1 MQAFSQFDFSSF
13 QMTPVCVK
21 LKKMKQNKR
30 PAQAI
35 YLRPHYIVQISLNL
49 IWPGT
54 DLDAPQLCVT
64 SLLSHVPQEQL
75 LRATGSEDS
84 EFHRKTGKSS
94 QVRSTESTKAFTQST
109 WPCKRQIGVCYVWPQ
124 WQDLLIFWRKSR
136 NVLTFLFYHS
146 CQNVSWNKTSDGW
159 ATDSLVLCGTKMS
172 SGYNLICFKL
182 KGFGYFYNKILV
194 IW

>member
-21 LKKMKQNKR
+21 LKKTKQNKR

-49 IWPGT
+49 IWPRT

-94 QVRSTESTKAFTQST
+94 RVRSTESTKVFTQST

-124 WQDLLIFWRKSR
+124 WQDLLIFEE
-136 NVLTFLFYHS
+136 NPEM
-146 CQNVSWNKTSDGW
+146 SWHFCSI
-159 ATDSLVLCGTKMS
+159 VPVKMS
-172 SGYNLICFKL
+172 SGTRPVRAEPPTAWFCVEPRC
-182 KGFGYFYNKILV
+182 LV
-194 IW
+194 AII